1 MFAGVAALLRRELKG
16 QVRGRRA
23 PATLTAY
30 LAIMVVVLGG
40 VLLISGTT
48 SGPGATADAGQL
60 LFIALAVTQTALI
73 LLLGP
78 VFSAGAIAGERE
90 RQTFDMLVSSRITST
105 GIVLGKVAGALVF
118 QLLLATSSLPL
129 MALAYVYG
137 GVGPGTLFAVYGWDV
152 LLMVW
157 VASLAT
163 ATSALVRRTLWAA
176 VISYILVFLSVFMT
190 GFLEVVVQA
199 LRSDGGDSGQSFYF
213 LYLNPFAGLW
223 ELVIPGARQE
233 LANQG
238 SPASFVLWGGIWNA
252 LVIVLSLGVAVFA
265 VAPLRRWGRPRH
277 PSVPAS

>member
-1 MFAGVAALLRRELKG
+1 MFAAVAALLRRELKG

-40 VLLISGTT
+40 VLLISGTR
-48 SGPGATADAGQL
+48 SGPGATAHAGQV

-90 RQTFDMLVSSRITST
+90 RQTFNMFVCRRITSG
-105 GIVLGKVAGALVF
+105 GIVLGKVARALVF

-137 GVGPGTLFAVYGWDV
+137 GVGPGTLFAVYGWD
-152 LLMVW
+152 LLLIVW

-190 GFLEVVVQA
+190 GFLEVT
-199 LRSDGGDSGQSFYF
+199 
-213 LYLNPFAGLW
+213 
-223 ELVIPGARQE
+223 
-233 LANQG
+233 
-238 SPASFVLWGGIWNA
+238 
-252 LVIVLSLGVAVFA
+252 
-265 VAPLRRWGRPRH
+265 
-277 PSVPAS
+277 

>member
-48 SGPGATADAGQL
+48 SGPGATADAGQV

-90 RQTFDMLVSSRITST
+90 RQTFDMLVSSRITSG

-137 GVGPGTLFAVYGWDV
+137 GVGPGTLFAVYGWD
-152 LLMVW
+152 LLLIVW

-199 LRSDGGDSGQSFYF
+199 LRSDGGESGQSFYF

-238 SPASFVLWGGIWNA
+238 NPASFVLWGAIWHA
-252 LVIVLSLGVAVFA
+252 LVVVLSLGVAVFA
-265 VAPLRRWGRPRH
+265 VAPLRRWGRRRH
-277 PSVPAS
+277 PSVPNS